1 MTPRTRLVTV
11 NANAE
16 DFTFHAGQA
25 VWLRRLERAE
35 RKPYSIASAPADLE
49 ECGTLDF
56 LVSLEDDAAPGVQLG
71 DVERGGMIEME
82 GPLGGFDLPKSVP
95 SAPVLLI
102 AGGTGIAPLRS
113 MWRELLA
120 HPDAGAVSV
129 IYSARSSQELAFL
142 SELRALDRQGRLRF
156 SVTITGSDEGWG
168 GVRGRLSQDPIAAYL
183 TSPADARCAV
193 CGPASFVASVGDM
206 LLRLGVPPVHIA
218 TERW

>member
-11 NANAE
+11 GDVAA

-25 VWLRRLERAE
+25 VWLRRLGHQD
-35 RKPYSIASAPADLE
+35 RKPYSIASAPADLQKYRS
-49 ECGTLDF
+49 LDF
-56 LVSLEDDAAPGVQLG
+56 LVALEDEGEPGPQLG
-71 DVERGGMIEME
+71 DVDIGSVIEME

-120 HPDAGAVSV
+120 HHDATLVSV

-142 SELRALDRQGRLRF
+142 SELRDLERQARIRLV
-156 SVTITGSDEGWG
+156 VTVTGSDESWSGD
-168 GVRGRLSQDPIAAYL
+168 RGRLSENPIAELL

-193 CGPASFVASVGDM
+193 CGPASFVATVSKI
-206 LLRLGVPPVHIA
+206 LLRLGVPPAHVA